1 MDNNEV
7 HPHTRAACQAAR
19 AQGHV
24 VVIATGRAL
33 VRARPLLAKLA
44 DVDYLVC
51 NNGALVY
58 DLQRQR
64 PLHLEGVNPLHYLS
78 IVDFARQHRLSFKLH
93 TDQDWIGDVGIEDQ
107 QPTPLTPALDQQIRA
122 HIYKHPGARQLF
134 NGQTPTQLSI
144 HGSKQFCQAQLA
156 RFRAWFG
163 ADSNV
168 VIANDVYLDVN
179 PRHTSKWSGLM
190 VLARQLAIP
199 ADQIVTFG
207 DSTNDLEM
215 LVGAGVHG
223 YALANSK
230 AALAAVVPPRIGD
243 NNSAAI
249 GETIFR
255 YLHLNKH

>member
-1 MDNNEV
+1 MLTSLWSQLGTTVGVRSGSQGANPCHTLYKNSKAVANWGWLCAAFGKIRARMKRLIFAADADGTLLMDNNEV

-33 VRARPLLAKLA
+33 VRARPLLVKLA

-122 HIYKHPGARQLF
+122 HIYKHPRARQLF

-179 PRHTSKWSGLM
+179 PRHTSK
-190 VLARQLAIP
+190 
-199 ADQIVTFG
+199 
-207 DSTNDLEM
+207 
-215 LVGAGVHG
+215 
-223 YALANSK
+223 
-230 AALAAVVPPRIGD
+230 
-243 NNSAAI
+243 
-249 GETIFR
+249 
-255 YLHLNKH
+255 